1 MNSSPQPS
9 RTELIQRLADGE
21 LSETERKEL
30 LQKIDDETPE
40 RWRDVALCLLGNRFI
55 AQGLRQNEPSPATN
69 VIVFPVWKRLSAL
82 AAVLALGLGL
92 GFLVPRQRD
101 AGGNVP
107 VFANLDEFK
116 KAVSEAVQDSELG
129 DSVQNLLAA
138 NLSSGSGGPHP
149 FAEAPIDIPR
159 PTPGPHPTR
168 PRPEPEVVAAPRDV
182 ESKVDEIQKNVA
194 DIRRLLQAM
203 QDRK

>member
-1 MNSSPQPS
+1 M
-9 RTELIQRLADGE
+9 
-21 LSETERKEL
+21 
-30 LQKIDDETPE
+30 
-40 RWRDVALCLLGNRFI
+40 
-55 AQGLRQNEPSPATN
+55 
-69 VIVFPVWKRLSAL
+69 IVFPVWKRLSSL

-116 KAVSEAVQDSELG
+116 KAVGEAVEDSEFG

-138 NLSSGSGGPHP
+138 NLSSGGPRP
-149 FAEAPIDIPR
+149 FADAPIDIPR
-159 PTPGPHPTR
+159 PAPGPHPTR
-168 PRPEPEVVAAPRDV
+168 PRPEPQVVAAPRDV

-194 DIRRLLQAM
+194 DILRLLQAM